1 MPTRTDAT
9 PGPVEYLVIEFPP
22 GHPTGEN
29 LPLVV
34 DLVDRGLVRLLDL
47 AFVRRDY
54 DGSVTVA
61 ELTDLDG
68 DGDLDLA
75 VFEGASSGVIGAD
88 DIDDVGTVL
97 EPGSSAAVVV
107 FENLWLAPLA
117 AALQR
122 GSAQIVAGGL
132 VPLDMLAASLDAT
145 ETADA

>member
-1 MPTRTDAT
+1 MTRGVPCPPEPTPRRARS
-9 PGPVEYLVIEFPP
+9 EYLVIEFPP

-75 VFEGASSGVIGAD
+75 VFEGASSGVIELTTSTMSGPFWNPAAR
-88 DIDDVGTVL
+88 
-97 EPGSSAAVVV
+97 PPSSSSRTCG
-107 FENLWLAPLA
+107 WPRWPPPCTA
-117 AALQR
+117 AARHRPSFRNLR
-122 GSAQIVAGGL
+122 GRR
-132 VPLDMLAASLDAT
+132 
-145 ETADA
+145 

>member
-1 MPTRTDAT
+1 VPCPPAPTPRRARS
-9 PGPVEYLVIEFPP
+9 EYLVIEFPP
-22 GHPTGEN
+22 GHPKGEN

-75 VFEGASSGVIGAD
+75 VFEGASSGVIEL
-88 DIDDVGTVL
+88 TT
-97 EPGSSAAVVV
+97 STMS
-107 FENLWLAPLA
+107 
-117 AALQR
+117 
-122 GSAQIVAGGL
+122 
-132 VPLDMLAASLDAT
+132 
-145 ETADA
+145 

>member
-1 MPTRTDAT
+1 MPCPPAPT
-9 PGPVEYLVIEFPP
+9 PRRARSEFLVIEFPP
-22 GHPTGEN
+22 GHPKGEN

-75 VFEGASSGVIGAD
+75 VFEGHRQ
-88 DIDDVGTVL
+88 
-97 EPGSSAAVVV
+97 GSS
-107 FENLWLAPLA
+107 
-117 AALQR
+117 
-122 GSAQIVAGGL
+122 S
-132 VPLDMLAASLDAT
+132 
-145 ETADA
+145 